1 MRAFCTGKRAYGY
14 YITRKK
20 AHIPVRP
27 IIFYGVHMENI
38 KRITLK
44 APAKINLYLGVV
56 CRRADGYHD
65 IESVMQTI
73 DLCDRVTV
81 SLCEESA
88 DADISVVCKALP
100 NLPAQKNIAYR
111 AARAFLAYNGIE
123 NYNIAIE
130 IDKKIPSEAGLGGGS
145 SDAAATL
152 RALDKLYGTK
162 LSSQVLYELGK
173 SIGADVPFLLRRG
186 TAFVEGIGEIMSDCT
201 PAPFATVLVA
211 FPNREKISTKE
222 AYANVDGASAFSSHA
237 DFEKMKEAMRSC
249 DIDNIASAAKNIFED
264 VIPKNSVIFK
274 IKETMNK
281 NGAALSLMSGSGSAV
296 FGIFKDARDAKRARE
311 ALSDVSET
319 FISGMFTRDESYI
332 EN

>member
-1 MRAFCTGKRAYGY
+1 MRAFCTRKRAYGY

-20 AHIPVRP
+20 AHSLCALTY
-27 IIFYGVHMENI
+27 FYGVHMENI
-38 KRITLK
+38 KKISFK
-44 APAKINLYLGVV
+44 APAKINLCLGVV

-73 DLCDRVTV
+73 DLCDKVTV
-81 SLCEESA
+81 SICEESVG
-88 DADISVVCKALP
+88 ADIKIVCKAMP
-100 NLPAQKNIAYR
+100 NLPAEKNIAYR
-111 AARAFLAYNGIE
+111 AALAFLRHNGIE
-123 NYNIAIE
+123 KYDITIE

-162 LSSQVLYELGK
+162 MSSQALYDLGK
-173 SIGADVPFLLRRG
+173 SVGADVPFLLRRG
-186 TAFVEGIGEIMSDCT
+186 TALVEGIGEIMSDCT

-211 FPNREKISTKE
+211 FPNSEKVSTKE
-222 AYANVDGASAFSSHA
+222 AYAQIDSTNAFSAHA

-249 DIDNIASAAKNIFED
+249 DIGNIAAAAKNIFED
-264 VIPKNSVIFK
+264 VIPQTSVVFK
-274 IKETMNK
+274 IKEIMNK

-296 FGIFKDARDAKRARE
+296 FGIFNDTRKAKSARE
-311 ALSDVSET
+311 ELCDISET